1 VLGVRDATLF
11 TLSAMLVI
19 DTLTASAAIGVQTIG
34 WWVLAI
40 TLFLVPSGL
49 ITAELG
55 TTYPDQGGIY
65 SWIKRAYGARWA
77 ARTTYWYYINVAL
90 WMPSVFLLFTGI
102 FCDLFVKDWADWSK
116 GKWFQ
121 VGLAI
126 ALVWLVVA
134 VGAMKLDLGKAVVA
148 RAPS

>member
-1 VLGVRDATLF
+1 MSTEAVTAGAGSAAGPAAERARVIGLRDATLF
-11 TLSAMLVI
+11 TVSAIVVV

-40 TLFLVPSGL
+40 VLFLIPSGL

-65 SWIKRAYGARWA
+65 SWIKRAYGERWA
-77 ARTTYWYYINVAL
+77 ARTTYWYYVNVAL

-102 FCDLFVKDWADWSK
+102 FCELFVRT
-116 GKWFQ
+116 GPT
-121 VGLAI
+121 G
-126 ALVWLVVA
+126 
-134 VGAMKLDLGKAVVA
+134 A
-148 RAPS
+148 RASGSRSPSPSP